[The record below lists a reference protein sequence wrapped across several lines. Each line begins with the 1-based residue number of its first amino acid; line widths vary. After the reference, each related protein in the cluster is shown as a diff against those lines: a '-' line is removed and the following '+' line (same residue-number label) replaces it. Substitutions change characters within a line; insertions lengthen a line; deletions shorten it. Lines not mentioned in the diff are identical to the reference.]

1 MNWTACRKNNRL
13 ATKTTTTAAA
23 AGIFPVG
30 KERDE
35 NSAIFLDTSMFIVV
49 SSFSAF
55 IVRLL
60 SFNLRFCSTIDRF
73 DRGKTKRT
81 KDGEAAPPFSK
92 RQFNSLERRRRRR
105 KTLREIVSRAN
116 QRMRIDGMVFGAPSP
131 VLQPPRNS
139 KLECTQLF

>member
-13 ATKTTTTAAA
+13 ATKTTAAA